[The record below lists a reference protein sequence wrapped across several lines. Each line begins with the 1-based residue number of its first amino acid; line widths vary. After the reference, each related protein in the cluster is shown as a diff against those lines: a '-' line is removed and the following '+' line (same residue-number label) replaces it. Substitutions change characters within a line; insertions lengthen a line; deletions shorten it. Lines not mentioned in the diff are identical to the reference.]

1 VPPINLPP
9 IHAPRPLHAPP
20 SIRAPPP
27 IHVEEWSG
35 VQRWVG
41 LVGGAPGA
49 TGGGRGK
56 HVGELQRAEDK
67 RDQIRLEAPPS
78 IRSPPPIHVEEQ
90 SGV

>member
-1 VPPINLPP
+1 LIRVAPP
-9 IHAPRPLHAPP
+9 IHA
-20 SIRAPPP
+20 
-27 IHVEEWSG
+27 EEWSG

-56 HVGELQRAEDK
+56 HVGVLQRAEDEH
-67 RDQIRLEAPPS
+67 DQIQLEVPSSIHVPPL
-78 IRSPPPIHVEEQ
+78 IHVEER